1 MDSEILALQQQVAE
15 KEKENSLHLSQ
26 NIFENRK
33 ESTNSAVPVA
43 DKKEQL
49 VENMFEQAVVHEVA
63 NNAELQD
70 NVLETAKVYTS
81 TKMQTIKTKVDTE
94 HKEAVFD
101 NRKDACESYGFN
113 EKTTPIW
120 ATRVMSW
127 GYNVCNMVIHRLI
140 YIHANHIHSEEDV
153 CWFEENVVSSHLR
166 TAYLFSSYTCSY
178 FGIGFKTVI
187 TLSVLL

>member
-127 GYNVCNMVIHRLI
+127 GYNVMLAIWLFIGSFTFMPIIFIAKKMSVGLKKTWLAVIFALLI
-140 YIHANHIHSEEDV
+140 YLAV
-153 CWFEENVVSSHLR
+153 
-166 TAYLFSSYTCSY
+166 
-178 FGIGFKTVI
+178 
-187 TLSVLL
+187 TLVPILVSVLKQ

>member
-15 KEKENSLHLSQ
+15 KEKEDSLQLSQ

-33 ESTNSAVPVA
+33 ESANSAVPVA

-70 NVLETAKVYTS
+70 NVLETAKVYTN

-120 ATRVMSW
+120 ATKAMSW
-127 GYNVCNMVIHRLI
+127 GYNVMLAIWLFIGTFTFMPIIFIAKKMVVGLKKTWLAVIFALLI
-140 YIHANHIHSEEDV
+140 YLAV
-153 CWFEENVVSSHLR
+153 
-166 TAYLFSSYTCSY
+166 
-178 FGIGFKTVI
+178 
-187 TLSVLL
+187 TLVPILVSVLKQ